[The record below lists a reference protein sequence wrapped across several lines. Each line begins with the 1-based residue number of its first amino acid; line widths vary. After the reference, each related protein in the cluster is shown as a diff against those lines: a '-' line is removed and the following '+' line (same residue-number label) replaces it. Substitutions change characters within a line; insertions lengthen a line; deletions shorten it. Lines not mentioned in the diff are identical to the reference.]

1 MLVLTT
7 NWTAASTVGSELLE
21 ALLPQ
26 VATAVRM
33 NGRELAL
40 EWGRGERERGRGGRE
55 STLNPHE
62 GFLWE

>member
-40 EWGRGERERGRGGRE
+40 EWGGEREREAGE
-55 STLNPHE
+55 AENPH
-62 GFLWE
+62 